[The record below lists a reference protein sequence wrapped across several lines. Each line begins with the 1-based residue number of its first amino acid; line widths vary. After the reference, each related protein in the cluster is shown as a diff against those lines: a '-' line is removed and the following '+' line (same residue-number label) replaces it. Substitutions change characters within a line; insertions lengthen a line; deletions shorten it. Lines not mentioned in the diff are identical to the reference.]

1 MAREADPTLPGGEP
15 LLTRLLR
22 RRVDQPDA
30 HEAAGRASQDA
41 DANAATAAGTVN
53 ATQSAAS
60 TAPATEEAPPS
71 SRIDPHSGRPI
82 DELVDAD
89 LPAIDS
95 IGPDSDVRA
104 FLGRNISPE
113 LRRQAL
119 RKLFHQPKFN
129 VVCLCAEYAEN
140 YNNFTPMGAIVP
152 HDMKRQ
158 LAVQAERLARKALE
172 AEAEAG
178 AASGTGTAAP
188 SATEPPPEAPEPR
201 AEGTAQREG
210 GEPSTKVL
218 SDAAPASADAP
229 RPAVDKPQRG

>member
-1 MAREADPTLPGGEP
+1 MARESDPTLPGGEP

-22 RRVDQPDA
+22 RRVDQPDGP
-30 HEAAGRASQDA
+30 ESAGRESEEA
-41 DANAATAAGTVN
+41 DASAAAASGAAN
-53 ATQSAAS
+53 STQSAAS
-60 TAPATEEAPPS
+60 AAPAAEEAPPP
-71 SRIDPHSGRPI
+71 SRIDPNSGRPI

-158 LAVQAERLARKALE
+158 IAVQAERLARKALE
-172 AEAEAG
+172 AEAGSG
-178 AASGTGTAAP
+178 AASGTGAAAAAAP
-188 SATEPPPEAPEPR
+188 GAPEPR
-201 AEGTAQREG
+201 VEGTVQREG

-218 SDAAPASADAP
+218 SDAGAAPSDAP

>member
-1 MAREADPTLPGGEP
+1 MARESDPTLPGGEP

-22 RRVDQPDA
+22 RRVDQPDGP
-30 HEAAGRASQDA
+30 ESAGRESEEA
-41 DANAATAAGTVN
+41 DASAAAASGAAN
-53 ATQSAAS
+53 STQSAAS
-60 TAPATEEAPPS
+60 AAPAAEEAPPP
-71 SRIDPHSGRPI
+71 SRIDPNSGRPI

-158 LAVQAERLARKALE
+158 IAVQAERLARKALE
-172 AEAEAG
+172 AEAGSG
-178 AASGTGTAAP
+178 AASGTGAAAAAHP
-188 SATEPPPEAPEPR
+188 GRRNR
-201 AEGTAQREG
+201 ASKARCSVKAE
-210 GEPSTKVL
+210 SL
-218 SDAAPASADAP
+218 
-229 RPAVDKPQRG
+229 RPKY